1 MHIEW
6 NEFTPTL
13 SLIGGSLIGLAA
25 VILLLGNGRIAGIIG
40 IIAGILKPSRGDYA
54 WRLAFVIGL
63 LASPIAYQTLA
74 PLPASNIDASWLSLA
89 IAGLCVGIGTRL
101 GSGCTSGHGVCGI
114 ARLSMRSVVATLLF
128 MGSGFLTVFIIRH
141 VLN

>member
-1 MHIEW
+1 MHIAW
-6 NEFTPTL
+6 NEFTPIL

-40 IIAGILKPSRGDYA
+40 VIAGILKPSRGDYA

-63 LASPIAYQTLA
+63 IAAPIAYQTVA
-74 PLPASNIDASWLSLA
+74 PLPVSNIEASWLSLA
-89 IAGLCVGIGTRL
+89 TAGVLVGIGTRL

-114 ARLSMRSVVATLLF
+114 ARLSVRSVVATLLF